1 MRTKLWL
8 FWAAFRGL
16 LVILAIVQ
24 AVEAPAGNLPA
35 PPTQPLQV
43 WEGMSSWY
51 GPGFHGRLTANGEVF
66 DMYAPTAAHV
76 SLPLGSLVRL
86 VNPRNGR
93 SRLVRIND
101 RGPIIEGREL
111 DVSYEVAE
119 SLGFTEQGLAQ
130 LRIELLEVPKPGERR
145 YYRAA
150 NRSVGL

>member
-1 MRTKLWL
+1 
-8 FWAAFRGL
+8 
-16 LVILAIVQ
+16 
-24 AVEAPAGNLPA
+24 
-35 PPTQPLQV
+35 
-43 WEGMSSWY
+43 MSSWY

-86 VNPRNGR
+86 VNPTNGR

-119 SLGFTEQGLAQ
+119 SLGFTEQGLAR

-145 YYRAA
+145 YYRAS
-150 NRSVGL
+150 NRSAGL

>member
-8 FWAAFRGL
+8 FWAGIRGL

-24 AVEAPAGNLPA
+24 AVEAPAGNLPT
-35 PPTQPLQV
+35 PPPKPMRV
-43 WEGMSSWY
+43 WEATSSWY
-51 GPGFHGRLTANGEVF
+51 GPRFHGRLTANGEIF

-86 VNPRNGR
+86 VNPKTGA

-111 DVSYEVAE
+111 DVSYEVAQ
-119 SLGFTEQGLAQ
+119 SLGFTTQGLAR

-145 YYRAA
+145 YRRQTD
-150 NRSVGL
+150 RSTGL